1 VKFTESQVFLAIS
14 IITLLSLSACAHKP
28 IKADSSGKAPQQTK
42 EYIQMSLPYT
52 TDYVEPGVNDPD
64 ADIDEADAIGDW
76 SLNEYDDYV
85 DIAGDVVHI
94 TGHVVD
100 LYDN

>member
-1 VKFTESQVFLAIS
+1 VKFIESQVFLAIS

-28 IKADSSGKAPQQTK
+28 IKKAPQQTK
-42 EYIQMSLPYT
+42 TRIEMSLPYT
-52 TDYVEPGVNDPD
+52 TDYVEPGTPDPD